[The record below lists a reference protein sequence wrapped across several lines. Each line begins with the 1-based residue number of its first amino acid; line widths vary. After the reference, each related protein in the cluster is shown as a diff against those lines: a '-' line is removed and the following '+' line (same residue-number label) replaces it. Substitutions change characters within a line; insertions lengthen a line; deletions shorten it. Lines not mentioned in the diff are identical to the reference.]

1 MVTCVLSA
9 ALGHDSCGVL
19 RSVDNKQSAEI
30 SVWQTVEVPVPP
42 GRETWWELQQDRC
55 HLDNIYQFFNVQRW
69 LLNIYS
75 EDTAGQW
82 SLRTI
87 QPLFAGGLRVS
98 LCACVSVQCAKG
110 WGISLCKLS
119 THLIYLIST
128 HSFPVSNWK
137 FMKQS
142 YETCLHCGNL
152 SNPDF
157 TFCRCEAPC

>member
-1 MVTCVLSA
+1 MTPVVSWDLWITSSQQKSLFDKLSRCQCHREEKRGESSSRIDVIWIIFSSFLTCSGGCWTFTARTLQASEAWEPYRLCLS
-9 ALGHDSCGVL
+9 
-19 RSVDNKQSAEI
+19 
-30 SVWQTVEVPVPP
+30 
-42 GRETWWELQQDRC
+42 LQR
-55 HLDNIYQFFNVQRW
+55 V
-69 LLNIYS
+69 
-75 EDTAGQW
+75 
-82 SLRTI
+82 
-87 QPLFAGGLRVS
+87 AGGLRVS
-98 LCACVSVQCAKG
+98 LCGCVSVQCAKG